1 MLRHVTEYPRNG
13 RLIDSTSQNINRY
26 RSSKLVQRS
35 LDILRATSFP
45 LHISSLK
52 FTEKELSLQGV
63 RATNKQKSPPSSLGD
78 GSRFLSGGVQH
89 IGLPGALHRLSISRE
104 RHFSASRRRRQ
115 RKGVRSRPLHLTAA
129 ATSLCLRSQASC
141 HRPLGLRCHAVP
153 PHNSWCGVGFSCS
166 RAHTFGLCQFR
177 FIWRKLWP
185 LYIV

>member
-1 MLRHVTEYPRNG
+1 M
-13 RLIDSTSQNINRY
+13 
-26 RSSKLVQRS
+26 
-35 LDILRATSFP
+35 
-45 LHISSLK
+45 
-52 FTEKELSLQGV
+52 

-166 RAHTFGLCQFR
+166 LAHTLSGFVSSVSFGESYGRCILFRLNFSPERLAKRERERAERASRGQFQQCCC
-177 FIWRKLWP
+177 WP
-185 LYIV
+185 